1 MKTTEIVGY
10 KRANLGRK
18 VAQDLRN
25 EGMVPGVLYGG
36 EEQIAF
42 YAPAYL
48 FRPLIFTSDAY
59 RVKLNIEGTIYDV
72 ILQETQY
79 HPVNDTLIHAD
90 FFIVNDEKVVK
101 IKVPIRLN
109 GVSRGQ
115 RSGGKLLHKLR
126 QLTMR
131 GRVMDIPE
139 YVDVD
144 ITDLRLGK
152 SIKVSSIELS
162 DLEILDSPDN
172 PIASVNVPRSVT
184 ETDDEQTEDVE
195 DEEIEGEDEAET
207 AAE

>member
-18 VAQDLRN
+18 AAQDLRN

-36 EEQIAF
+36 KEQISF

-59 RVKLNIEGTIYDV
+59 RVKLNIEGTVYDA
-72 ILQETQY
+72 ILQEKQF

-90 FFIVNDEKVVK
+90 FFTVTDEKVIK

-115 RSGGKLLHKLR
+115 KNGGKLTHKLL
-126 QLTMR
+126 QLTLR

-139 YVDVD
+139 YVEVD
-144 ITDLRLGK
+144 ITELRLGK
-152 SIKVSSIELS
+152 SVKVSSIELE
-162 DLEILDSPDN
+162 DLEILDSPAN
-172 PIASVNVPRSVT
+172 PIASVNVPRALKGI
-184 ETDDEQTEDVE
+184 DDE
-195 DEEIEGEDEAET
+195 EEETEGEEGAEAET

>member
-18 VAQDLRN
+18 AAQDLRN

-59 RVKLNIEGTIYDV
+59 RVKLNIEGTVYDA
-72 ILQETQY
+72 ILQEKQY

-90 FFIVNDEKVVK
+90 FFTVNDEKVVK

-115 RSGGKLLHKLR
+115 RNGGKLLHKLR
-126 QLTMR
+126 QLTVR

-139 YVDVD
+139 YVEVD
-144 ITDLRLGK
+144 ITELRLGK
-152 SIKVSSIELS
+152 SIKVNSIELS
-162 DLEILDSPDN
+162 DLEILDSLDN

-184 ETDDEQTEDVE
+184 EVDDDEETEGTDGE
-195 DEEIEGEDEAET
+195 AEEEAET

>member
-18 VAQDLRN
+18 AAQDLRN

-59 RVKLNIEGTIYDV
+59 RVKLNIEGTIYDA

-90 FFIVNDEKVVK
+90 LLIVNDEKVVK

-126 QLTMR
+126 QLTVR

-144 ITDLRLGK
+144 VTDLRLGK
-152 SIKVSSIELS
+152 SVKVSSIELS
-162 DLEILDSPDN
+162 DLEVLDSPDN

-184 ETDDEQTEDVE
+184 EVDDDGQMADI
-195 DEEIEGEDEAET
+195 EEIEGEDEAET